1 MFRLLIQVFPQA
13 VRLES
18 CPVLYCPLMKRML
31 KTADIET
38 WPGFKIKVIQQ
49 QNIMMLDVNLTYIMV
64 RNENCLDKINSVIK

>member
-1 MFRLLIQVFPQA
+1 MIQVFPQA

-38 WPGFKIKVIQQ
+38 WPGFKIKVIQ
-49 QNIMMLDVNLTYIMV
+49 
-64 RNENCLDKINSVIK
+64 